1 LNFVVSARVAFKP
14 TYQSASER
22 ATAEAYKFS
31 YFFPG
36 WSFLNPSR
44 IALSVT
50 DDIHNRFIGFFTCA
64 LSRIQ
69 RATNSPSL
77 PASVAITTS
86 VTSSLF
92 NCVLIVFLFLE
103 SPLFSTWT
111 VALAIDP
118 YATPGAVGHTFPG

>member
-1 LNFVVSARVAFKP
+1 TRPADNVAVNFVVSARVAFKP

-22 ATAEAYKFS
+22 ATAEAYKYS

-77 PASVAITTS
+77 PAYVAITPS

-92 NCVLIVFLFLE
+92 NWVLIMCNWFFFFGITIVFNVDG
-103 SPLFSTWT
+103 S
-111 VALAIDP
+111 I
-118 YATPGAVGHTFPG
+118 GN